1 MSKLVD
7 ERVVELTFDNK
18 KFESNMKESMST
30 LDRLKS
36 ALNFSGVANSINKSM
51 QAITLSPLEEA
62 MESAKESFGSFAD
75 YVELTVVQR
84 MTNKVLDAAE
94 RMVKAL
100 SIDQI
105 SSGWEKFNN
114 ITKNTGTLV
123 TAYTDMYGDQ
133 ESAQEK
139 VEQNLDRLRWYADS
153 TSYSMESMTQ
163 AMSSFANNGV
173 DMDTA
178 TEAVMGIAQWAAQ
191 AGVDVN
197 KASGAMEIL
206 SKAINQTFVDRRKW
220 DSLSLYGMTTDKFK
234 AEVVQSAIEI
244 GELTKD
250 ALGDVYV
257 KGTKDLV
264 AKYNQET
271 GKLEYSGIADTLSK
285 GWLSNKVLLDTLDKY
300 SSALGDIYELQMT
313 EGNGIDTVNEAIE
326 AQNKAL
332 EEGVLGLSEEDTIIQ
347 KMSIDAFE
355 AASECRTLTD
365 AINAAKDAVS
375 SGWTRIYES
384 IFGNYIQAKD
394 VWTRFYDDFLGPIF
408 VDGMS
413 KVSYIFKQWNKLG
426 GRDDLFGEGGA
437 FWNLINAFN
446 TFKDIAKE
454 AFQAVFPIFK
464 EFNGQS
470 LKDFTQKLKESSEN
484 WALVGDRADSVF
496 NILKGIFSIF
506 KLIGGAIST
515 IWKIVQPILN
525 LAKSIVG
532 YFVAMLG
539 DLGIWVTSFVDH
551 FGGLSTMADSIASKL
566 SKLIETIKQL
576 EFVQYI
582 INLFD
587 KFREKL
593 RDGFSL
599 SDNASTIFEGLKG
612 LGTILKSVFESI
624 SYVLMNTLVPAMK
637 WLVDAIGPRFI
648 SFIVNVSKK
657 ISEFASSL
665 KTNDTIKK
673 RAEGFVDWLKGFAP
687 FFKSVANLFI
697 NIFAAIGN
705 GIVAFVKVLTSG
717 TVKGA
722 KNVFGAIASGITTA
736 VDKIGLAI
744 ATFGK
749 LKPEPIEDFAEELND
764 KLSPLESLFA
774 GLKDFASGIIAIVS
788 AVMPFIG
795 RVLSK
800 IGNMFKQLA
809 DLINKTFTDNNG
821 NFNLKKALG
830 IGAAI
835 IVLIK
840 ILSFA
845 RGFIGI
851 AKGVTNL
858 ERTFS
863 RYLGAKRIQALAS
876 AFKEFA
882 KGMIL
887 LVVAISILTS
897 IDIDRLMDTMR
908 VLGQVGLV
916 LGLIALAI
924 VGVLMATK
932 KTTVVVTQV
941 TNASRTL
948 GSSLADMGKE
958 LTSSL
963 AVSAKIASIGSAIL
977 GIAAAIVLIAVAMKM
992 LSKMDQK
999 EVNQSLKTLGIIG
1012 ASLAAM
1018 ILVLAIAA
1026 KISAKGKV
1034 MKFKHIFSIAVGMAS
1049 LIPVMNNLGKM
1060 DTTALIKSVA
1070 VVSVLGMVFSAMFVA
1085 SKRAFNTEADKG
1097 TFMKS
1102 IATGLQMMW
1111 AFSSLANAVNKVV
1124 DAAIRLSAVN
1134 NAVTTVIAVE
1144 SMVAIM
1150 TGLAFMLSK
1159 ISGNGSAKL
1168 FFGFGVTMNLI
1179 ALAFLEIAAAVKVMN
1194 EITPQQIIAA
1204 LGGMSLIM
1212 LAVFAFFAKDT
1223 KTNKTAATLTKERV
1237 KNFAALA
1244 ASLSILG
1251 GVMLIIAAAMTVF
1264 KDIDIVA
1271 IGKASLAFESFLA
1284 AVYLFMTATSKITKD
1299 STDLI
1304 KMASAMAIMST
1315 AMVGIAVAMSAM
1327 AGLSIS
1333 DIGKGLLVVVGAL
1346 GAFVVTMFALSKIA
1360 PAVITVSA
1368 AIALFSAGMLMLALS
1383 VRTIVESMALFS
1395 MYFPTFTD
1403 TLIDNAEGLKQSI
1416 NIIGGAF
1423 LGLAGTLGE
1432 VFLQAIMNLAKQIGP
1447 TILAALESIH
1457 NNINEIGEK
1466 ALAIFFKVLHFVE
1479 DNIEELAGTLVTILL
1494 KVIGVLTSR
1503 AKEIVDTFGDFVKTF
1518 TIGGFQKL
1526 SEIIPEIAEAMIQ
1539 FIIDVLNKLSDVLD
1553 RKSGELHDAIV
1564 RFRDSFFNALKTIL
1578 FGSEFKPTEWI
1589 KGVWDKLKDAG
1600 KNLIDGIVEGV
1611 GSAWNN
1617 IVNTV
1622 TNIGGAIKDQFCK
1635 IFKIHSPSRVFAG
1648 YGEYM
1653 MEGLAIGMEDTLGV
1667 VDKSLDTVG
1676 NNVTDNMTSILSDV
1690 ADIINTD
1697 VSDDIVITPVLDL
1710 SQIQNG
1716 ANQIDGMMNGLNG
1729 YSISGSNSYANN
1741 AYESVASRSRSTAQ
1755 SNEQAVQAT
1764 QTVSPTSI
1772 TNTFN
1777 ITGDNPEDIANK
1789 VAETLQKQ
1797 INRGK
1802 AAWAL

>member
-75 YVELTVVQR
+75 YVKLTVVQR

-94 RMVKAL
+94 RMAKAL
-100 SIDQI
+100 SIDQVT
-105 SSGWEKFNN
+105 SGWEKFNN
-114 ITKNTGTLV
+114 ITKNSGTLV
-123 TAYTDMYGDQ
+123 TAYTDMYGTQ
-133 ESAQEK
+133 EAAQSI
-139 VEQNLDRLRWYADS
+139 VERSLDKLRWYSDS
-153 TSYSMESMTQ
+153 TSYSIETMSQ
-163 AMSSFANNGV
+163 ALSSFANNGV
-173 DMDTA
+173 DLDVA
-178 TEAVMGIAQWAAQ
+178 TNSIMGIAQWAGQ
-191 AGVDVN
+191 AGVDVT
-197 KASGAMEIL
+197 KASGAMEL
-206 SKAINQTFVDRRKW
+206 LAKSVSKGSVDLQKW
-220 DSLSLYGMTTDKFK
+220 NSLSLYGMTTDKFK
-234 AEVVQSAIEI
+234 SQVVQSAIDM
-244 GELTKD
+244 GELTQD

-264 AKYNQET
+264 AKFNQET
-271 GKLEYSGIADTLSK
+271 GKLEYTGITETLSK
-285 GWLSNKVLLDTLDKY
+285 GWLNNEVLIKTLDKY
-300 SSALGDIYELQMT
+300 SSALGDIYELQNT
-313 EGNGIDTVNEAIE
+313 AGNGIDTVSQAIE

-332 EEGVLGLSEEDTIIQ
+332 EEGVLGLSEEDKEFQ
-347 KMSIDAFE
+347 KMSIAAFE

-365 AINAAKDAVS
+365 AVNAAKDAVS
-375 SGWTRIYES
+375 SGWANIYTS
-384 IFGNYIQAKD
+384 IFGDYSQAKG
-394 VWTRFYDDFLGPIF
+394 VWTRFYDDFLGPVF
-408 VDGMS
+408 VDGIGS
-413 KVSYIFKQWNKLG
+413 FSRIFKQWNELG

-437 FWNLINAFN
+437 FWNLINVFT

-496 NILKGIFSIF
+496 NILKGVFSIF

-515 IWKIVQPILN
+515 IWKIAQPILN

-551 FGGLSTMADSIASKL
+551 FGGLSTMVDSIASKL

-593 RDGFSL
+593 RNGFSL
-599 SDNASTIFEGLKG
+599 TDNAISIFEGLKG

-624 SYVLMNTLVPAMK
+624 SYVLTNTLVPAMK

-648 SFIVNVSKK
+648 NFIVNVSKK

-673 RAEGFVDWLKGFAP
+673 RAEGFVDWLKGFVP
-687 FFKSVANLFI
+687 FFKSAANFLI

-705 GIVAFVKVLTSG
+705 GIVAFAKVLTSG
-717 TVKGA
+717 TVKGV

-749 LKPEPIEDFAEELND
+749 LKPEPIEDFAEELSD
-764 KLSPLESLFA
+764 KLSPLESLFV
-774 GLKDFASGIIAIVS
+774 GLKEFASGIIAIVS
-788 AVMPFIG
+788 SVMPFIG

-821 NFNLKKALG
+821 NFNLKKVLG
-830 IGAAI
+830 IGTVVL
-835 IVLIK
+835 VLIK
-840 ILSFA
+840 ILSFS

-851 AKGVTNL
+851 AKGITNL
-858 ERTFS
+858 ERSFD

-876 AFKEFA
+876 AFKDFA

-897 IDIDRLMDTMR
+897 IDTDRLMDTMR

-924 VGVLMATK
+924 AGVLMATK

-941 TNASRTL
+941 NNASRTL
-948 GSSLADMGKE
+948 GSSLADMGRE
-958 LTSSL
+958 LSSSL
-963 AVSAKIASIGSAIL
+963 AMSAKIASIGSAIL
-977 GIAAAIVLIAVAMKM
+977 GIAAAVVLIAAAMKM

-999 EVNQSLKTLGIIG
+999 EINQSLKTLGIIG

-1060 DTTALIKSVA
+1060 DTTSLVKSVA
-1070 VVSVLGMVFSAMFVA
+1070 AVSVLGMVFSAMFVA

-1124 DAAIRLSAVN
+1124 DAAVRLSAVN

-1150 TGLAFMLSK
+1150 TGLSFMLSK

-1179 ALAFLEIAAAVKVMN
+1179 ALAFLEIAEAVKIMN
-1194 EITPQQIIAA
+1194 ELSPQQIISA

-1212 LAVFAFFAKDT
+1212 LSVFAFFAKDT
-1223 KTNKTAATLTKERV
+1223 KTNKTASTLTKERV
-1237 KNFAALA
+1237 KNFATLA
-1244 ASLSILG
+1244 ASLSMLG
-1251 GVMLIIAAAMTVF
+1251 GSMLIIASAMAVF
-1264 KDIDIVA
+1264 KGIDIA
-1271 IGKASLAFESFLA
+1271 TIGRASLAFVSFLA
-1284 AVYLFMTATSKITKD
+1284 AVSLFMLATKKITKD
-1299 STDLI
+1299 SDELI
-1304 KMASAMAIMST
+1304 KMASVMAIMST
-1315 AMVGIAVAMSAM
+1315 AMVGIAFAMNIM
-1327 AGLSIS
+1327 AGLSIA
-1333 DIGKGLLVVVGAL
+1333 DIGKGLLVIVSAL
-1346 GAFVVTMFALSKIA
+1346 GAFAITMLALSVLA
-1360 PAVITVSA
+1360 PQVIMVSG
-1368 AIALFSAGMLMLALS
+1368 AIALFSAGILMLALS
-1383 VRTIVESMALFS
+1383 VRIIIESMILFS
-1395 MYFPTFTD
+1395 MYFPVFTD

-1416 NIIGGAF
+1416 RIIGEAF

-1432 VFLQAIMNLAKQIGP
+1432 VFLQAIMTMASKIGP
-1447 TILAALESIH
+1447 TILTALDSIY
-1457 NNINEIGEK
+1457 NNITEIAGK
-1466 ALAIFFKVLHFVE
+1466 ALSIIFKVLDSIA
-1479 DNIEELAGTLVTILL
+1479 DNVGALVDSLVTIILNM
-1494 KVIGVLTSR
+1494 VRALTNR
-1503 AKEIVDTFGDFVKTF
+1503 VKEIIDVFGEFVITFI
-1518 TIGGFQKL
+1518 IGGFKKL
-1526 SEIIPEIAEAMIQ
+1526 SEIIPRIVEAMIQ
-1539 FIIDVLNKLSDVLD
+1539 FIIDVLNGLADVLD
-1553 RKSGELHDAIV
+1553 RKSGELREAIIK
-1564 RFRDSFFNALKTIL
+1564 FRDSFFNAIKTVL
-1578 FGSEFKPTEWI
+1578 FGAEFKPAEWL
-1589 KGVWDKLKDAG
+1589 KGVWDKLKAAG

-1611 GSAWNN
+1611 GSAWNE
-1617 IVNTV
+1617 IVDTI
-1622 TNIGGAIKDQFCK
+1622 TDIGGAIKDKFCK
-1635 IFKIHSPSRVFAG
+1635 IFKIHSPSRVFAE
-1648 YGEYM
+1648 YGGYM
-1653 MEGLAIGMEDTLGV
+1653 MEGLAIGMEDTLGA

-1676 NNVTDNMTSILSDV
+1676 NNVTDNMSSILSDV
-1690 ADIINTD
+1690 ADIINAD

-1729 YSISGSNSYANN
+1729 YSISGSNSYASN
-1741 AYESVASRSRSTAQ
+1741 AYESVASRNRSTVQ
-1755 SNEQAVQAT
+1755 SSEQAVQAT

-1777 ITGDNPEDIANK
+1777 ITGDNSEDIANK